1 LTAAG
6 IVVHAATAGERLRLV
21 VASVGGLGCVL
32 TALAVPR
39 RWTSLLPLGL
49 FCIGASYGMHL
60 ALHEGSVDAAAPLVA
75 GALFLAAELAYW
87 SLERGAPSRRGAT
100 VRRAGGVA
108 LGALLT
114 ALVGSLVLVA
124 ASGVS
129 GGVALEA
136 LGVLAALLTL
146 GAVALLASR
155 ASV

>member
-1 LTAAG
+1 VAA
-6 IVVHAATAGERLRLV
+6 
-21 VASVGGLGCVL
+21 VGGAGCVL

-39 RWTSLLPLGL
+39 RWASLLPLGL
-49 FCIGASYGMHL
+49 LCVGASYGLHL
-60 ALHEGSVDAAAPLVA
+60 ALDERSVDAAAPLVA
-75 GALFLAAELAYW
+75 AALFIAAELAYW
-87 SLERGAPSRRGAT
+87 SLERGAPSRRGAAA
-100 VRRAGGVA
+100 RRAGGVA
-108 LGALLT
+108 LGAVLT

-146 GAVALLASR
+146 GAIALLASR